1 MCIFCR
7 SCLSSV
13 GSISIAL
20 HDTPIILSHFFVLPK
35 LAFLPVQCYNNTK
48 IKIKTR
54 ASMHKKPLDELLQ
67 EFKTSKDGLTTKEAL
82 FRLKKYGSN
91 ELKVKKK
98 TPWWVHFL
106 KEFTDLMVL
115 ILLFAAFIAGFAG
128 EMRDAIVILFIVFV
142 NAIIGFVQKYKAEKA
157 IEALKKLV
165 APTARVI
172 RDGKEQQVNAKN
184 LVPGDVI
191 ILMEGDK
198 ITADA
203 RVIEENELET
213 QEAALTGESMPVPK
227 HADTQENLR
236 TGEKSNI
243 VYMGTDVVHGSGK
256 AIVIHTGMDTKFGHI
271 ATLTTTTKKD
281 KSPLQQELFRIG
293 VFVGKITLAISAVLI
308 ATGYFIQGQAFAD
321 TFLFATSVAV
331 AAVPEGLPAT
341 VTIALAM
348 GVQRLA
354 RKQSIVRQLASVE
367 TLGSTTH
374 ICTDKTGTL
383 TKNEMTVKEMYM
395 DNYNIKISGAGYK
408 PVGSLLIKGKDGRS
422 HTIGDFDSNEEDFK
436 KRTEKLK
443 TLKKDVTPL
452 YNGLEQISAISALC
466 NNATLTSE
474 RVQHENKYTML
485 GDPTEG
491 SLLTM
496 IRKIGFS
503 VDHFN
508 TQYEKKYELSFDST
522 RKRMSVIEEEKSTG
536 DYYMFTKGAPDEILE
551 ICSHILMNGRVIK
564 LDNETKEK
572 LKTRNEEMAKRA
584 LRVIG
589 FSFKQ
594 IDKKQKYHAETDE
607 NDMVFVGMVGMI
619 DPPRSDVKKAISM
632 AKRAGIKVYTVTGD
646 HGLTAEAIAK
656 QIGLV
661 SDNDKHRIITG
672 REVETMSEKDIQK
685 LFEHDKHGVI
695 FARTAP
701 EDKLKIVSALKKSG
715 HIVAVTGDGVNDAPA
730 LKRADIGIAMGITGT
745 DVSKEASNMV
755 LADDSF
761 STIINAVKEGRTIY
775 ENLKKFIFY
784 IFSCNIGELITVF
797 SAIIL
802 GLPAPLTAIL
812 ILSVDI
818 GTDVLPALAL
828 GIDTPEKGIMS
839 ESPRDPKA
847 KIMNKSFVGRF
858 LYVGFFIGLIVV
870 GAYFWS
876 LFSQGWQWGQ
886 MLDHDSAMY
895 IKSSTFAFAV
905 LVLIQMVNAYNSR
918 SSYQSVFSL
927 GFLSNLYLMGA
938 VCVSLGVVYLL
949 VEVPFFQEW
958 VHTTSLEWYEWMVI
972 IGASFAILLV
982 EELRKL
988 VVRSSMKRKNAHA

>member
-1 MCIFCR
+1 
-7 SCLSSV
+7 
-13 GSISIAL
+13 
-20 HDTPIILSHFFVLPK
+20 
-35 LAFLPVQCYNNTK
+35 
-48 IKIKTR
+48 
-54 ASMHKKPLDELLQ
+54 MHQKPLEELLK
-67 EFKTSKDGLTTKEAL
+67 EFKTSTDGLTQKEAL
-82 FRLKKYGSN
+82 FRLKKYGTN

-98 TPWWVHFL
+98 APWWVHFL
-106 KEFTDLMVL
+106 KEFTDLMVMIL
-115 ILLFAAFIAGFAG
+115 IFAAVIAGFSG
-128 EMRDAIVILFIVFV
+128 EMRETIVILVIVFI
-142 NAIIGFVQKYKAEKA
+142 NAIIGFVQKFKAEKA

-172 RDGKEQQVNAKN
+172 RDGKEQQIDAKK
-184 LVPGDVI
+184 LVPGDII

-203 RVIEENELET
+203 RIIEENELET

-227 HADTQENLR
+227 HSDTQENIK

-256 AIVIHTGMDTKFGHI
+256 AVVIHTGMDTKFGNI
-271 ATLTTTTKKD
+271 ANLTTTTKKD
-281 KSPLQQELFRIG
+281 KSPLQKELFRIG
-293 VFVGKITLAISAVLI
+293 MFVGKITLVISAVLI
-308 ATGYFIQGQAFAD
+308 ATGYFIQGQRFVD

-341 VTIALAM
+341 VTIALAL

-354 RKQSIVRQLASVE
+354 RKKSIVRQLASVE

-383 TKNEMTVKEMYM
+383 TKNEMTVKAAYL
-395 DNYNIKISGAGYK
+395 DNYSIKISGAGYK

-422 HTIGDFDSNEEDFK
+422 HTIGDFDSQEEDLE
-436 KRTEKLK
+436 KRAEKLK

-466 NNATLTSE
+466 NNATLNSK
-474 RVQHENKYTML
+474 RVNHENRYTML

-496 IRKIGFS
+496 VLKIGFS
-503 VDHFN
+503 FEHFKEL
-508 TQYEKKYELSFDST
+508 YEKQYELSFDST
-522 RKRMSVIEEEKSTG
+522 RKRMSVIEKEKSTG

-551 ICSHILMNGRVIK
+551 ICSHILMNGRIIK
-564 LDNETKEK
+564 MDNETKEK
-572 LKTRNEEMAKRA
+572 IKARNEKMAKKA

-594 IDKKQKYHAETDE
+594 VDKKQKYHTETDE
-607 NDMVFVGMVGMI
+607 KDMVFAGMVGMI
-619 DPPRSDVKKAISM
+619 DPPRNDVKKAISM
-632 AKRAGIKVYTVTGD
+632 AKQAGIKVYTVTGD

-661 SDNDKHRIITG
+661 NKNDKHRIVTG
-672 REVETMSEKDIQK
+672 KEIGSMSEKDIQK
-685 LFEHDKHGVI
+685 LFEHDEHGII
-695 FARTAP
+695 FARTSP
-701 EDKLKIVSALKKSG
+701 EDKLKIVSALKKSD
-715 HIVAVTGDGVNDAPA
+715 HVVAVTGDGVNDAPA

-761 STIINAVKEGRTIY
+761 STIINAVKEGRTVY

-828 GIDTPEKGIMS
+828 GIDNPEKGIMDK
-839 ESPRDPKA
+839 SPRDPKA
-847 KIMNKSFVGRF
+847 KIMDKAFVGRF
-858 LYVGFFIGLIVV
+858 LYVGLFIGLIVV
-870 GAYFWS
+870 VSYFWS
-876 LFSQGWQWGQ
+876 LFSQGWEWGQ
-886 MLDHDSAMY
+886 MLDHDSMMY

-927 GFLSNLYLMGA
+927 GLFSNLYLIGA
-938 VCVSLGVVYLL
+938 IFISLGVVYLL

-972 IGASFAILLV
+972 VGASFCILIV
-982 EELRKL
+982 EELRKV
-988 VVRSSMKRKNAHA
+988 VVRSMRRTRYN